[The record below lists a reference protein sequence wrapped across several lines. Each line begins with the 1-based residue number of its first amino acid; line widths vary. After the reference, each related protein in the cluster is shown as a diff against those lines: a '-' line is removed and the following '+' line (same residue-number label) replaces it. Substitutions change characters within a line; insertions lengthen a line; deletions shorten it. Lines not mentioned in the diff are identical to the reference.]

1 MQNFLTEIT
10 LKPLLH
16 QIKNAYLLLSI
27 DKMTKYTYI
36 VSLNVTL
43 MIYNKDLVNAKKSI
57 CIPANFRLQNRI
69 LPPKH

>member
-1 MQNFLTEIT
+1 
-10 LKPLLH
+10 
-16 QIKNAYLLLSI
+16 
-27 DKMTKYTYI
+27 MTKYTYI